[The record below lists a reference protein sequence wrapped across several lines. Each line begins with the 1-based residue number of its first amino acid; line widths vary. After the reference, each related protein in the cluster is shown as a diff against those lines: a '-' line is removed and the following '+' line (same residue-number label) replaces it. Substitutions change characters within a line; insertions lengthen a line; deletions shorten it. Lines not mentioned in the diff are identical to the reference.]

1 MNWTKYSELAT
12 EYESE
17 LNAIRTRID
26 ELKAKL
32 KKTRFSER
40 DEVKNKILRL
50 EDIED
55 DILDSLIQ
63 IERRI

>member
-1 MNWTKYSELAT
+1 MINYSEWAK

-17 LNAIRTRID
+17 LNAIRTRIG
-26 ELKAKL
+26 ELKQKL
-32 KKTRFSER
+32 RKTRFGAAH
-40 DEVKNKILRL
+40 DEIKNKILRL